1 MSIRET
7 FSNITSLP
15 VTNESDKGALIKQ
28 CLGTFTIL
36 LVEASS
42 ETGLFR
48 HLSDYVFGVR
58 NFEITKSMSIIFF
71 VKMFKIL
78 ARFQKCSKKLTK
90 VLCFCHSWIWIGI
103 VKLPLLRTGYLSSA
117 ANVLTSSPSMWPLK
131 NREFFQ
137 LDQLGIVQSI

>member
-42 ETGLFR
+42 ETGVAR

-58 NFEITKSMSIIFF
+58 NFENKKSRRVPFYF
-71 VKMFKIL
+71 KMFKI
-78 ARFQKCSKKLTK
+78 
-90 VLCFCHSWIWIGI
+90 
-103 VKLPLLRTGYLSSA
+103 
-117 ANVLTSSPSMWPLK
+117 
-131 NREFFQ
+131 
-137 LDQLGIVQSI
+137 